1 MKLVEIRVRNFRSIA
16 AEQHFPIPGRMTL
29 VGPNNSGKTN
39 LLKAVRV
46 LFTGYNNS
54 YGYTRDIDL
63 TFSVGKARTSITAT
77 FDGNELD
84 DKAVYDSID
93 ELHGLQGTTRT
104 GNLITLNLYFTD
116 TNTPVYSFF
125 PNVKRPT
132 TGAQSAQY
140 SRTHISL
147 VNTVLNGFSLHYVPS
162 VKGVTEIYNELLT
175 PFLRRKIAKVM
186 EPHMVEVDASL
197 AEAATALNNELA
209 AADLPGFQASFSLP
223 NQSVED
229 LVAGFDF
236 MIADPQKTP
245 IHEKGMGIQTT
256 ALLAAFRWITK
267 QENDVGRTVVWL
279 LEEPESYLHPHLA
292 IGCNKLLDNLA
303 IDSTV
308 ITTTHSMAFVPQDP
322 AHVCGTLLSKEN
334 RTEVIKFGSFQE
346 AVASIRDALGVKFG
360 DFYNLATYNVFVE
373 GKSDREIFQWVLTKL
388 DSEKFAWPNLRQA
401 KFEDFG
407 GVKYLGGFLRATYQF
422 ISKERACVAM
432 FDGDDA
438 GNKERKELQGFF
450 GQKNIPFEA
459 NKHFVSVRSKFSIEG
474 LFPDEWIVDLHTQHA
489 DWFESYSTDAAGQL
503 EPFSIKDNKKGDVQ
517 NYLISRAES
526 AENFE
531 WSTRFS
537 TVCNVLDIALGELQ
551 QKLSSSKSLPLS
563 QNIKNQN

>member
-16 AEQHFPIPGRMTL
+16 SEQHFPIPGRMTL

-46 LFTGYNNS
+46 LFTGYDNS
-54 YGYTRDIDL
+54 YGYSRDIDL

-77 FDGNELD
+77 FDGNESD
-84 DKAVYDSID
+84 DKEVYDSID
-93 ELHGLQGTTRT
+93 ELHALQGTTRA

-125 PNVKRPT
+125 PNVKRPSA
-132 TGAQSAQY
+132 GVQAAQY
-140 SRTHISL
+140 SRTHIAL
-147 VNTVLNGFSLHYVPS
+147 VNAVLNGFSLHYVPS
-162 VKGVTEIYNELLT
+162 VKSVEEIYNELLM

-186 EPHMVEVDASL
+186 GPHMKEVDASL
-197 AEAATALNNELA
+197 AEAAKALNDELA

-256 ALLAAFRWITK
+256 ALLAAFRWITR
-267 QENDVGRTVVWL
+267 QENDAGRAVVWL
-279 LEEPESYLHPHLA
+279 LEEPESYLHPYLA
-292 IGCNKLLDNLA
+292 SNCNKLLDNLA

-322 AHVCGTLLSKEN
+322 AHVCGTLLNKEN
-334 RTEVIKFGSFQE
+334 RTEVTEFGSFQE
-346 AVASIRDALGVKFG
+346 AVASIRDALGIKFG
-360 DFYNLATYNVFVE
+360 DFYNLAPYNVFVE
-373 GKSDREIFQWVLTKL
+373 GKSDREIFQWILTKL
-388 DSEKFAWPNLRQA
+388 TSEKYAWPNLRQA

-407 GVKYLGGFLRATYQF
+407 GVKHLSGFLRATYQF
-422 ISKERACVAM
+422 ISKEKACVAV

-438 GNKERKELQGFF
+438 GDKERRELQNFF
-450 GQKNIPFEA
+450 GQKEIPFEA

-474 LFPDEWIVDLHTQHA
+474 LFPDEWIIDLYAQHTG
-489 DWFESYSTDAAGQL
+489 WFSSYSIDAAGQL
-503 EPFSIKDNKKGDVQ
+503 EPFSIKDNKKGDIQ
-517 NYLISRAES
+517 GSLIARADS
-526 AENFE
+526 AEDLE
-531 WSTRFS
+531 WSTRFR
-537 TVCNVLDIALGELQ
+537 TVCKVLDTALGELHK
-551 QKLSSSKSLPLS
+551 KLTLS
-563 QNIKNQN
+563 N

>member
-16 AEQHFPIPGRMTL
+16 AEQHFTIPGRMTL

-46 LFTGYNNS
+46 LFTGYENT

-77 FDGNELD
+77 FDGNESD
-84 DKAVYDSID
+84 DNAIYEGID
-93 ELHGLQGTTRT
+93 ELHALQGTTRS
-104 GNLITLNLYFTD
+104 GNMITLNLYFTD

-125 PNVKRPT
+125 PNVKRPSP
-132 TGAQSAQY
+132 GAQAAQY

-147 VNTVLNGFSLHYVPS
+147 VNAVLNGFSLHYVPS
-162 VKGVTEIYNELLT
+162 VKSVSEIYSELLM

-186 EPHMVEVDASL
+186 EPLRTEVDASL
-197 AEAATALNNELA
+197 AQAAKALNDELA
-209 AADLPGFQASFSLP
+209 AANLPGFQASFSIP
-223 NQSVED
+223 NESVED

-292 IGCNKLLDNLA
+292 NSCNKLLDNLA

-322 AHVCGTLLSKEN
+322 AHVCGTLLNKEN
-334 RTEVIKFGSFQE
+334 RTEVTKFVNFQE
-346 AVASIRDALGVKFG
+346 AVSSIRGALGIKFG
-360 DFYNLATYNVFVE
+360 DFYNLAPYNVFVE
-373 GKSDREIFQWVLTKL
+373 GKSDREIFQWVLTKFP
-388 DSEKFAWPNLRQA
+388 DDKYPWPNLRQA
-401 KFEDFG
+401 QFEDFG
-407 GVKYLGGFLRATYQF
+407 GVTHLCGFLRATYQF
-422 ISKERACVAM
+422 ISKERACVAV

-438 GNKERKELQGFF
+438 GDKVRRELQGFF
-450 GQKNIPFEA
+450 GNKNIPFEA
-459 NKHFVSVRSKFSIEG
+459 NKHYVSVRSKFSIEG
-474 LFPDEWIVDLHTQHA
+474 LFPDQWIVDLHEQHA
-489 DWFESYSTDAAGQL
+489 GWFDSYSIDAAGQL
-503 EPFSIKDNKKGDVQ
+503 EPFSIKDNKKIDIQ
-517 NYLISRAES
+517 SSLIASANA
-526 AENFE
+526 AENLE
-531 WSTRFS
+531 WSTRFRN
-537 TVCNVLDIALGELQ
+537 VCSILDTALGDLHK
-551 QKLSSSKSLPLS
+551 KLISS
-563 QNIKNQN
+563 N

>member
-46 LFTGYNNS
+46 LFTGYDNS

-63 TFSVGKARTSITAT
+63 TFSAGKARTSITAT
-77 FDGNELD
+77 FDGSEIN

-93 ELHGLQGTTRT
+93 ELHGLQGTKRT
-104 GNLITLNLYFTD
+104 GTLITLNLYFTG

-132 TGAQSAQY
+132 AGAQAAQY
-140 SRTHISL
+140 SRTHIAL
-147 VNTVLNGFSLHYVPS
+147 VNSVLNGFSLHYVPS

-175 PFLRRKIAKVM
+175 PFLRRKVAKVM
-186 EPHMVEVDASL
+186 EPHMEEVDASL
-197 AEAATALNNELA
+197 AEAAKALNDELA
-209 AADLPGFQASFSLP
+209 AADLPGFKASFSLP

-256 ALLAAFRWITK
+256 ALLAAFSWITK
-267 QENDVGRTVVWL
+267 QENDAGRAVVWL
-279 LEEPESYLHPHLA
+279 LEEPESYLHPYLA
-292 IGCNKLLDNLA
+292 SSCNKLLDNLA
-303 IDSTV
+303 NDSTV

-334 RTEVIKFGSFQE
+334 RTEVTKFNSFQE
-346 AVASIRDALGVKFG
+346 AVASIRDALGIKFG

-373 GKSDREIFQWVLTKL
+373 GKSDREIFQWTLTRLPSDKH
-388 DSEKFAWPNLRQA
+388 AWSNLRQA

-407 GVKYLGGFLRATYQF
+407 GVTHLSGSLRATYQF

-438 GNKERKELQGFF
+438 GDKERRVLQGFF
-450 GQKNIPFEA
+450 GNKNIPFEP
-459 NKHFVSVRSKFSIEG
+459 NKHFVSVRSKFAIEG
-474 LFPDEWIVDLHTQHA
+474 LFPDHWIVDIHEQHA
-489 DWFESYSTDAAGQL
+489 SWFESYSTDAAGQL
-503 EPFSIKDNKKGDVQ
+503 EPFSIKDNKKGDAQ
-517 NYLISRAES
+517 NILIARAN
-526 AENFE
+526 AAGDLT

-537 TVCNVLDIALGELQ
+537 TVCNVLNTTLGELHK
-551 QKLSSSKSLPLS
+551 KLASPT
-563 QNIKNQN
+563 